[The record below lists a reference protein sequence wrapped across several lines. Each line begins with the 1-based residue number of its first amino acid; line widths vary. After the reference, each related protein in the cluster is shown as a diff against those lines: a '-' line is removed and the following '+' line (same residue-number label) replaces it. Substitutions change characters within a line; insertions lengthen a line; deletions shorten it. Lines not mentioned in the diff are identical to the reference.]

1 MGKSFLASSPRKVI
15 VRTVV
20 IPAAPIVYLTTT
32 TTHAVVV
39 GHLNIYVYVG
49 EIYLSE
55 FKASYNPAV
64 AAAVKRSIG
73 EVVQSRSRGLLMVES
88 VY

>member
-39 GHLNIYVYVG
+39 GHLNIYVG

-64 AAAVKRSIG
+64 GSCLV
-73 EVVQSRSRGLLMVES
+73 L
-88 VY
+88 